1 MSRQDD
7 DRRLRKLEYLE
18 QRGVATLED
27 KIERKKLARKM
38 AEEDFDRSEVS
49 RLGRTNQDVFEK
61 KGSFN

>member
-49 RLGRTNQDVFEK
+49 RLAMTNQDVFEK